1 MTDAPEIARIRAA
14 LKAYDDAGYYDLP
27 QCDELQDACSTNSIR
42 RVLAHIDAQAAALY
56 ALGGIV
62 AACRDAPPAPMPG
75 SEAESWWAG
84 AMTSPEGVSAYI
96 KAAFDAQAAEIERLL
111 ASLHKLAST
120 VPASDGGGGLFFEHH
135 GPDGEYLGC
144 EYVDP
149 MAVIQEMEDIARNAI
164 GASRNAKS

>member
-1 MTDAPEIARIRAA
+1 MTDTPEIARIRAA
-14 LKAYDDAGYYDLP
+14 LEAYDDASYYA

-42 RVLAHIDAQAAALY
+42 QVLAHI
-56 ALGGIV
+56 
-62 AACRDAPPAPMPG
+62 
-75 SEAESWWAG
+75 
-84 AMTSPEGVSAYI
+84 
-96 KAAFDAQAAEIERLL
+96 DAQAAEIERLL